1 VYATTT
7 TGLVR
12 APRAQVYAA
21 LLDPAAVQRWRVPDG
36 MTAEVHEWEPREGG
50 RFRVS
55 LTYDGDGA
63 GKSGAHTDTY
73 AGHFARLVQDEE
85 VVEVLAFET
94 LDADLAGDMTM
105 TTRLRDADGGTE
117 VELVHDGVPDA
128 VDPEDNA
135 AGSRM
140 ALANLTAYVESRP
153 AG

>member
-7 TGLVR
+7 RGLVR
-12 APRAQVYAA
+12 ARRAEVYAA
-21 LLDPAAVQRWRVPDG
+21 LLDPDAVQRWRVPDG
-36 MTAEVHEWEPREGG
+36 MTAEVHEWEAREGG

-55 LTYDGDGA
+55 LTYRGEEA

-73 AGHFARLVQDEE
+73 AGHFARLVPDEQ

-94 LDADLAGDMTM
+94 DDPQLGGEMTM
-105 TTRLRDADGGTE
+105 TTTLRDSEGGTE

-128 VDPEDNA
+128 VRREDNEL
-135 AGSRM
+135 GSRM
-140 ALANLTAYVESRP
+140 ALAKLTECVEG